1 MYHQSTDGHFVK
13 DAIRDEGDRMLKV
26 RTNYR
31 AQTPY
36 IRHTYETIGDSLYQD
51 HLNRERRTSII
62 QKCLEI
68 RQQTM
73 SSQYR
78 AKNAEIELTRMREN
92 ALEGIVQSTLSKEST
107 DKKHHSK
114 DFVDKE

>member
-1 MYHQSTDGHFVK
+1 
-13 DAIRDEGDRMLKV
+13 
-26 RTNYR
+26 
-31 AQTPY
+31 
-36 IRHTYETIGDSLYQD
+36 
-51 HLNRERRTSII
+51 
-62 QKCLEI
+62 
-68 RQQTM
+68 M